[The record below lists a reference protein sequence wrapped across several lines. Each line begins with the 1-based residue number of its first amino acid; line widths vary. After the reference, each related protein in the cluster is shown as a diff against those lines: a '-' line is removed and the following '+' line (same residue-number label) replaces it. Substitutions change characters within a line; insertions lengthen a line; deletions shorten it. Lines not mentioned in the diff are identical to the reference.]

1 MPRKILFFGAVTLGL
16 ALLILSL
23 LDNAYQRLR
32 DSGKLRGNDSLS
44 ALSQV
49 PDFTLTNSFAHPF
62 GLGDLTGKVWVADF
76 VYTTCPTM
84 CPIMMDHTV
93 KLQKV
98 LPRTKDLSFVSISVT
113 PDYDTP
119 AVLAKFAAKYRADRR
134 YWHFLT
140 GTMDSIKDLS
150 VNGLKIG
157 TQEDPVNHSS
167 YFVLVDRQTY
177 IRGYYDGMDEKAMKH
192 LKADIRQLLED
203 PDA

>member
-167 YFVLVDRQTY
+167 YFVLVDRQAY

>member
-167 YFVLVDRQTY
+167 YFVLVDRHTY
-177 IRGYYDGMDEKAMKH
+177 IRGYYDGMDEKAMKR